1 MVTTTALRD
10 PVSALQAFTAEH
22 SLKNQQSPPAACL
35 QGPTLYLCVASFFS
49 GVLAEKC
56 TRKGFNTVTVAGPI
70 KILRDHGFG
79 GSGDEIEL
87 DFEALD
93 NETLWALDDYMET
106 HTKGKSNAGGPANS
120 GQFQVE
126 PESDYESDDSD
137 ISE

>member
-1 MVTTTALRD
+1 MAIQVPNLLLCPLSYA
-10 PVSALQAFTAEH
+10 SNENAE
-22 SLKNQQSPPAACL
+22 LPGA
-35 QGPTLYLCVASFFS
+35 
-49 GVLAEKC
+49 
-56 TRKGFNTVTVAGPI
+56 I

-93 NETLWALDDYMET
+93 NETRWALDDYMET
-106 HTKGKSNAGGPANS
+106 LTKGKPSSRPANS